1 MQPDVRQLEAL
12 ARIKVQEPDFVDWL
26 ERRLKEHLAAM
37 RRQRDDVDVRWAQ
50 GRTQEIEEI
59 LSFVND
65 AQNFL
70 VKASQP
76 ASNRKSGR

>member
-70 VKASQP
+70 AKASQP